1 MTGGAHL
8 LARHGEAGAPS
19 CDGGRNREGHW
30 RGTRAYWARQ
40 GRRQPWKEWAG
51 VAGWANSIGKKK
63 KIKRVLIFKFKLI
76 SEFGKTL
83 RISTRRFR
91 RNLDIWIFLKFF

>member
-63 KIKRVLIFKFKLI
+63 KIKRVLIFEFK
-76 SEFGKTL
+76 
-83 RISTRRFR
+83 
-91 RNLDIWIFLKFF
+91 